1 MNRSGKTEAQRVDDV
16 ARLRARVAELEQAEA
31 RHERVDDLTTGGDA
45 QTRAILDGIKT
56 NIAFIDENME
66 VQWANVAA
74 AESVGLS
81 PEALVGRRCHELW
94 ADPGRPCEGCPVVR
108 AFRTGKT
115 ERDIIH
121 SPDGRIWD
129 ERGEPVLD
137 SEGKLIGVVDIAH
150 NITEEVRT
158 GEALR
163 EANEKLDATLNALPD
178 LLFEVDRS
186 GHYCDYHSFSPDQL
200 YVPPEEF
207 IGKTIGEILPD
218 DAAAVL
224 MHAIA
229 EAAETGRHLGAT
241 YSLDISGDTRWFELS
256 IAAKGDATAPEGRL
270 ILLVRDVTDRKQA
283 QEALQR
289 AHDEL
294 EARVAQWT
302 AELRSVN
309 LRLEQEVAERKRSE
323 EALRASEANYRA
335 IYDAA
340 NDAIFVHDLVTGD
353 ILDVNEKF
361 CEMFGHSR
369 EEARQLSVEAVSAG
383 WPPYTEADALRWLRK
398 VAQRGPQVLEWMAK
412 DAAGRLFWVEITL
425 KRATLGGK
433 DRVLAVVRDISE
445 RKQAEDASRVFTRSM
460 EQSRDGII
468 ITGADSEITFAN
480 QAVGE
485 MLGVDV
491 SEMIHRE
498 PEEVLGLDERTQEEI
513 QVSLADQGN
522 WSGLVE
528 THREGAEPVTIELT
542 YVSIADE
549 REVPIAT
556 VSVLRDARQARR
568 LASLQQ
574 MAEDLARTDVADEAS
589 LRRVMDHLPELV
601 GLDAW
606 AIYVHDHEGHTLVLR
621 ACSETARPIT
631 EAAPV
636 VPVEDS
642 LNGQVLRRGEILVSA
657 DALSDHRFLN
667 NPRFRPAQNA
677 ATRANVRAICILPIR
692 SGSGALGTLNVADHR
707 VRTFTPEELNV
718 LKTLASQ
725 IALLL
730 DRERRGQPGRPARL
744 QPDPGSSVSVVAESG
759 VMKQVLHMAEQIA
772 LTDLSVILLGAT
784 GVGKGHLA
792 KYIHARSPRASGP
805 FLAVNCACLEGE
817 LILSE
822 LFGHER
828 GAFTGA
834 VRRQRGC
841 FELANGGTLLLDE
854 VVELPHSAQAK
865 LLQVVETQQ
874 FRRLGGQRT
883 TATDVRIICTT
894 NADIREC
901 VRSGK
906 LRQDLYYRL
915 NTAEIY
921 IPPLRDRPEDVG
933 SLALSHLRMQ
943 ALASG
948 KPACRLTDGALARL
962 REYHW
967 PGNVRELQNV
977 LTQASAY
984 DGRVIAAKDLRFS
997 PAVNGMAELQP
1008 ESAQR
1013 GEREAVLDALRQH
1026 RWNRSLA
1033 AKQLGIHRNTL
1044 RERMRKYGITQ

>member
-1 MNRSGKTEAQRVDDV
+1 MSGSDKTEAQLVDEV
-16 ARLRARVAELEQAEA
+16 SRLRARVTELERAQVSDEGADEPS
-31 RHERVDDLTTGGDA
+31 TGGDA
-45 QTRAILDGIKT
+45 QTRAILDGIET
-56 NIAFIDENME
+56 NIAFLNENLE

-81 PEALVGRRCHELW
+81 PEALVGRTCHELW
-94 ADPGRPCEGCPVVR
+94 ADPDRLCEGCPVVR
-108 AFRTGKT
+108 ALQTGKT
-115 ERDIIH
+115 ERGIVR

-137 SEGKLIGVVDIAH
+137 GEGRLIGVVDIAH
-150 NITEEVRT
+150 DITDRVRT
-158 GEALR
+158 E
-163 EANEKLDATLNALPD
+163 
-178 LLFEVDRS
+178 
-186 GHYCDYHSFSPDQL
+186 
-200 YVPPEEF
+200 
-207 IGKTIGEILPD
+207 
-218 DAAAVL
+218 
-224 MHAIA
+224 
-229 EAAETGRHLGAT
+229 
-241 YSLDISGDTRWFELS
+241 
-256 IAAKGDATAPEGRL
+256 
-270 ILLVRDVTDRKQA
+270 
-283 QEALQR
+283 EALQR
-289 AHDEL
+289 AHEEL
-294 EARVAQWT
+294 EARVEQRT

-309 LRLEQEVAERKRSE
+309 RRLQQEVAERKRSE

-369 EEARQLSVEAVSAG
+369 EEARQLSVGLLSAG
-383 WPPYTEADALRWLRK
+383 WPPYTETDALRWLRK
-398 VAQRGPQVLEWMAK
+398 AAQGEPQVFEWICKGAT
-412 DAAGRLFWVEITL
+412 GRLFWVDVTL
-425 KRATLGGK
+425 KRATIGGK

-445 RKQAEDASRVFTRSM
+445 RKQAEEASRVFTRSM
-460 EQSRDGII
+460 EQSRDGIV
-468 ITGADSEITFAN
+468 ITGVDSEITFAN
-480 QAVGE
+480 QAAGE
-485 MLGVDV
+485 ILGVDV
-491 SEMIHRE
+491 SEMIHCE
-498 PEEVLGLDERTQEEI
+498 PEEVFGLDERTREEI
-513 QVSLADQGN
+513 QASLTDQGN

-528 THREGAEPVTIELT
+528 TRRGGGEPITIELA
-542 YVSIADE
+542 YVSITDE
-549 REVPIAT
+549 RDVPIAT

-574 MAEDLARTDVADEAS
+574 MAEDLARTDVADETA

-606 AIYVHDHEGHTLVLR
+606 AIYVRDPEGHALVLR
-621 ACSETARPIT
+621 ACSETARPISEVT
-631 EAAPV
+631 PV
-636 VPVEDS
+636 VPIEDS
-642 LNGQVLRRGEILVSA
+642 LNGQVLRRGEILVSP

-667 NPRFRPAQNA
+667 NPRFRSAHSA
-677 ATRANVRAICILPIR
+677 AARANLGAICMLPIR
-692 SGSGALGTLNVADHR
+692 SGSGALGTLNVADRR

-730 DRERRGQPGRPARL
+730 DRERRGQPGGPAR
-744 QPDPGSSVSVVAESG
+744 PKSDPGSSVSVVAESG
-759 VMKQVLHMAEQIA
+759 AMKQILHMAEQIA
-772 LTDLSVILLGAT
+772 LTDLSVILLGPT
-784 GVGKGHLA
+784 GAGKGHMA
-792 KYIHARSPRASGP
+792 KHIHATSPRASGP

-841 FELANGGTLLLDE
+841 FELANSGTLLLDE

-883 TATDVRIICTT
+883 IATDVRIICTT

-921 IPPLRDRPEDVG
+921 IPPLRERPEDIG

-977 LTQASAY
+977 LTQASAH
-984 DGRVIAAKDLRFS
+984 DGRVIVAKDLRFS
-997 PAVNGMAELQP
+997 PAVNGVEELQP
-1008 ESAQR
+1008 EPAQR
-1013 GEREAVLDALRQH
+1013 GEQEVILSVLRRH
-1026 RWNRSLA
+1026 RWNRTLA
-1033 AKQLGIHRNTL
+1033 ARELGIHRNTL